1 MWPLAIVERI
11 APREDGSHW
20 YAFHLKQA
28 LWFGNLAAI
37 AGLLALVWP
46 LILTSL
52 VASIAVTIWIY
63 WLALLIDCTLLVA
76 WIVLALRY
84 SRRAARGEFFVIP
97 WVARVTG
104 SATPI
109 P

>member
-1 MWPLAIVERI
+1 
-11 APREDGSHW
+11 
-20 YAFHLKQA
+20 
-28 LWFGNLAAI
+28 
-37 AGLLALVWP
+37 LVWP
-46 LILTSL
+46 LVLTSL
-52 VASIAVTIWIY
+52 VANVAVTIWVY
-63 WLALLIDCTLLVA
+63 GLALLIDVALLVA
-76 WIVLALRY
+76 WIVQALRY

>member
-1 MWPLAIVERI
+1 
-11 APREDGSHW
+11 
-20 YAFHLKQA
+20 
-28 LWFGNLAAI
+28 
-37 AGLLALVWP
+37 LV
-46 LILTSL
+46 LTSL
-52 VASIAVTIWIY
+52 VASVGATIWIY
-63 WLALLIDCTLLVA
+63 ALALLIDCALLVA